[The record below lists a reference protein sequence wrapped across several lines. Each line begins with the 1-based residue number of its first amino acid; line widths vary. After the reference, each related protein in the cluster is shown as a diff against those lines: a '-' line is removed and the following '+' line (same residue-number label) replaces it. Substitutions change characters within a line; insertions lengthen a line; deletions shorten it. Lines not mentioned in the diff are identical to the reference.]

1 MFNASKTKAMLVC
14 NKRRM
19 ETTGIPAHFNAG
31 NGKIAFV
38 KNFCYLGCI
47 LDRELTM
54 VPA

>member
-1 MFNASKTKAMLVC
+1 MFNANKTNAMMVC
-14 NKRRM
+14 NKMRM

-31 NGKIAFV
+31 NSKIAFV
-38 KNFCYLGCI
+38 NNRYYLGCL